1 MHSAWVRAARKVAA
15 AGWVLCVALSANAQ
29 QLVPPPSQ
37 TDNRAI
43 GPIVREIEVEYA
55 GPKAVNESVVRSNM
69 RTTVGQPFSK
79 AIVEEDVRNL
89 YATGLFTNLRIYD
102 EPLAEGVKVVV
113 IVQPKPM
120 VKEVVLAGFSKMEEK
135 RLRKEIATKA
145 GGNLNEQQI
154 AADARKLQEF
164 YQKRGF
170 KDARVTYN
178 TEVSEST
185 GRATVT
191 FNIDEGEKRHV
202 RSITFEGN
210 EKFDDKKLL
219 KSKVYMGQGQSMP
232 IFKTKKRGMF
242 SWLFGTGVVK
252 DEEFQ
257 EDLRKLRR
265 YYQNEGFIDFE
276 VKNVEFRP
284 AEGEDSVDIVIH
296 VVEGNQY
303 RVGSLQIA
311 GQTLFTEE
319 QIRRRLKM
327 KENDIFS
334 PITMDEDVERVR
346 ELYGG
351 DGYIDSNVA
360 TRQMPA
366 AESGRMDLSYRISEG
381 PQVFVERII
390 IQGNNKT
397 KDKVIRREV
406 ALAPG
411 DIYSTVRADASKSR
425 LQNLNYFSKVDISP
439 QDTAIPSRKNMVIN
453 VEEQRTGSFT
463 FGAGFS
469 TIDSIL
475 GFVELSQG
483 NFDIASWPGFTGAGQ
498 KFRLR
503 LQFGAKRQDYIV
515 SFVEPWFLN
524 QRLALGFD
532 AFYRTASYLSTLY
545 DEDRFGFSTRLS
557 KSLNQFLSAR
567 VVYRLES
574 IGIMNVES
582 GAPDII
588 KEEEGRRL
596 RSAVEVGLTHDTRD
610 SVFLSRKGHKVDV
623 FAELAGGPFLGET
636 DIYRFGFEA
645 QKFFL
650 LPKDLIFSLQ
660 LASAVVDSYGDSDR
674 VPIFDRLFTGGSNT
688 IRGFRYRDV
697 GPKDEDGVPIG
708 GGTMAYGNAELT
720 FPVIERIRGAFFV
733 DGGFANE
740 GAWNYEMDN
749 FSVGA
754 GFGVR
759 LNLPIGPLRLDY
771 GFPLVSDEFN
781 DRGGQFHFNVG
792 YQF

>member
-1 MHSAWVRAARKVAA
+1 MQRAWVKAAVVA
-15 AGWVLCVALSANAQ
+15 AGWVVCAALAANAQ

-37 TDNRAI
+37 SGNQAI

-55 GPKAVNESVVRSNM
+55 GPKAVNESVIRSNM
-69 RTTVGQPFSK
+69 RTTIGQPFSK
-79 AIVEEDVRNL
+79 ATVEEDVRNL

-102 EPLAEGVKVVV
+102 EPLPEGVKVVV
-113 IVQPKPM
+113 IVQPKPQLL
-120 VKEVVLAGFSKMEEK
+120 VKQVILTGFSKMEEK

-154 AADARKLQEF
+154 AADARKLAEF

-170 KDARVTYN
+170 KDAKVTYN
-178 TEVSEST
+178 TEVAETT

-191 FNIDEGEKRHV
+191 FNIDEGDKRHI
-202 RSITFEGN
+202 RSIQFEGN
-210 EKFDDKKLL
+210 EKFSDAKLL
-219 KSKVYMGQGQSMP
+219 KAKVYVGQGQSVP
-232 IFKTKKRGMF
+232 VFKTKKRGMF

-252 DEEFQ
+252 EEEFQ

-265 YYQNEGFIDFE
+265 YYQNEGYSDVE
-276 VKNVEFRP
+276 VTNVEFRP
-284 AEGEDSVDIVIH
+284 VEDAVDIVIH
-296 VVEGNQY
+296 LVEGNQY
-303 RVGSLQIA
+303 RVGSLQIS
-311 GQTLFTEE
+311 GETLFTEE
-319 QIRRRLKM
+319 QIRKRLKM
-327 KENDIFS
+327 KENDVFS
-334 PITMDEDVERVR
+334 PITMEEDVDRIR
-346 ELYGG
+346 DLYGA
-351 DGYIDSNVA
+351 DGYIDSHVA
-360 TRQMPA
+360 TSMMPS
-366 AESGRMDLSYRISEG
+366 AESGRMNLAYAVSEG
-381 PQVFVERII
+381 PQVFVERIV

-397 KDKVIRREV
+397 KDKVIRREI

-411 DIYSTVRADASKSR
+411 DIYSATRADASKSR
-425 LQNLNYFSKVDISP
+425 LQNLNYFSKVDINP
-439 QDTAIPSRKNMVIN
+439 QDTAIPSRKNMIIN

-498 KFRLR
+498 KFRVR

-545 DEDRFGFSTRLS
+545 DEDRYGFSTRLS
-557 KSLNQFLSAR
+557 KALTQFLSAR
-567 VVYRLES
+567 IVYRFEQ
-574 IGIMNVES
+574 IGIVNVEED
-582 GAPDII
+582 APDVI
-588 KEEEGRRL
+588 KDEEGSRL

-610 SVFLSRKGHKVDV
+610 SVFLTRRGHKVDV

-650 LPKDLIFSLQ
+650 LPHDLIFSLQ
-660 LASAVVDSYGDSDR
+660 VASAIVESYGDTDR
-674 VPIFDRLFTGGSNT
+674 VPIFDRLFVGGSNT

-697 GPKDEDGVPIG
+697 GPKDDDGVPIG
-708 GGTMAYGNAELT
+708 GGTMAYGNAEVT

-740 GAWNYEMDN
+740 GAFNYNTDN
-749 FSVGA
+749 FALGA
-754 GFGVR
+754 GIGVR

-771 GFPLVSDEFN
+771 GFPLISDEFN

>member
-1 MHSAWVRAARKVAA
+1 MHSAWEKAARTAAA
-15 AGWVLCVALSANAQ
+15 AGWMCCIALTVNAQ

-37 TDNRAI
+37 SDGRAV
-43 GPIVREIEVEYA
+43 GPTVREIEVEYA

-79 AIVEEDVRNL
+79 AMVEEDVRNL

-102 EPLAEGVKVVV
+102 EPVADGVKVVV

-120 VKEVVLAGFSKMEEK
+120 VKQVILAGFSKVEEK

-154 AADARKLQEF
+154 AADARKLAEF

-170 KDARVTYN
+170 KDAKVTYN
-178 TEVSEST
+178 TEVSETS

-191 FNIDEGEKRHV
+191 FNIDEGDKRHV
-202 RSITFEGN
+202 RSIQFEGN
-210 EKFDDKKLL
+210 EKFDDGKLL
-219 KSKVYMGQGQSMP
+219 KGKVYVGQGQTVP
-232 IFKTKKRGMF
+232 VFKTKKRGML

-265 YYQNEGFIDFE
+265 FYQNEGYVDFE

-296 VVEGNQY
+296 VAEGNQY
-303 RVGSLQIA
+303 RVGTLKIE
-311 GQTLFTEE
+311 GYTLFTEE

-327 KENDIFS
+327 KENEIFS
-334 PITMDEDVERVR
+334 PTTMEEDVERVR
-346 ELYGG
+346 ELYGA
-351 DGYIDSNVA
+351 DGYIDSNVG

-366 AESGRMDLSYRISEG
+366 VESGRMDLHYRISEG
-381 PQVFVERII
+381 PQVFVERIV

-397 KDKVIRREV
+397 KDKVIRREI

-411 DIYSTVRADASKSR
+411 DIYSTVRAEASKNR
-425 LQNLNYFSKVDISP
+425 LQNLNYFSKVDVNP

-475 GFVELSQG
+475 GFIELSQS
-483 NFDIASWPGFTGAGQ
+483 NFDIANWPGFTGAGQ

-524 QRLALGFD
+524 QRLALGVD
-532 AFYRTASYLSTLY
+532 VFYRTASYLSTLY
-545 DEDRFGFSTRLS
+545 DEDRFGMSTRLS

-567 VVYRLES
+567 VVYRFES
-574 IGIMNVES
+574 IGIVNVED

-588 KEEEGRRL
+588 KEEEGKRL
-596 RSAVEVGLTHDTRD
+596 RSAIELGLTHDTRD

-623 FAELAGGPFLGET
+623 FGELAGGPFFGDT

-650 LPKDLIFSLQ
+650 LPKDVIFSLQ
-660 LASAVVDSYGDSDR
+660 MASAIVESYGDTDR
-674 VPIFDRLFTGGSNT
+674 VPIFDRLFVGGSNT
-688 IRGFRYRDV
+688 VRGFRYRDV

-708 GGTMAYGNAELT
+708 GGTMAYGNAEVT
-720 FPVIERIRGAFFV
+720 FPVIERIRGALFV

-740 GAWNYEMDN
+740 GSFNYDMDN
-749 FSVGA
+749 FSLGA

-771 GFPLVSDEFN
+771 GFPLISDEFN
-781 DRGGQFHFNVG
+781 NRGGQFHFNVG